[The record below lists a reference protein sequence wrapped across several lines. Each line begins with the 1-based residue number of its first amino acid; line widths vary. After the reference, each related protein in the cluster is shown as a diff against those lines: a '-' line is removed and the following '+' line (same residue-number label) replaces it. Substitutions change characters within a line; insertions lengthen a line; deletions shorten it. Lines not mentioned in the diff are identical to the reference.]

1 MLAVIFIHTFITNII
16 FIFTVQAG
24 TRANPDDGMGTG
36 VLGADST
43 FHLIMLCSFHSGQE
57 YVTITLHRETSL
69 FPNMGLD
76 VPSSECMFAFGMC
89 GRSLTE
95 M

>member
-1 MLAVIFIHTFITNII
+1 MLAVILIHTFIINII

-24 TRANPDDGMGTG
+24 TRANSDDGMGTG
-36 VLGADST
+36 ILGADST
-43 FHLIMLCSFHSGQE
+43 FHLIMLHSFHSGQE
-57 YVTITLHRETSL
+57 YVTVTLYREMSL
-69 FPNMGLD
+69 FRNMGLD
-76 VPSSECMFAFGMC
+76 VPSSEFIFVFGIC